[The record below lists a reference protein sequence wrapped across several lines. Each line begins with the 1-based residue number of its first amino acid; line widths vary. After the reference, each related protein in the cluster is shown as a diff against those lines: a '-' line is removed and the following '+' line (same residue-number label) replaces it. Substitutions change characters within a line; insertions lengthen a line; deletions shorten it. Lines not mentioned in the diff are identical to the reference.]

1 MDAHR
6 KTPLTVAAV
15 LSVALTGCGAA
26 TAATSGASDGANSG
40 GGAGGTINLVAYSTP
55 QAAYKQL
62 ETAFQHTSAGR
73 GVTFTESFG
82 ASGDQSRAVASG
94 QPADFVAFSLT
105 PDMDRLVKAGLVATG
120 YNSGTYKGIVTDS
133 VVVFVV
139 RKGNPKGINSWT
151 DLIKP
156 GVDVISPNPFQSGG
170 ARWNTIAGYG
180 ALRAAGKSDAD
191 SVQYLKTLYT
201 HVSVQDNSARTALQ
215 TFTSGKGDVLLDYES
230 DAIYAQKH
238 GQDIDYVV
246 PDQTILIETPV
257 AVTADAQNPTA
268 AKAFLDWLFTPA
280 AQKLWA
286 DNGYRPVVSRVQG
299 SISFKPPP
307 QLFTIASLGGWT
319 QVNTRFFDPT
329 TGVMAGIEKSIGV
342 SVGG

>member
-1 MDAHR
+1 MEAHR
-6 KTPLTVAAV
+6 KTPLALVAV

-26 TAATSGASDGANSG
+26 AAASSSAGTAPNKG
-40 GGAGGTINLVAYSTP
+40 GGGPISLVAYSTP

-62 ETAFQHTSAGR
+62 ETAFQQTPAGA

-105 PDMDRLVKAGLVATG
+105 PDMDRLVKAGLVAAD

-133 VVVFVV
+133 VVVFIV
-139 RKGNPKGINSWT
+139 RKGNPKGIKTWA
-151 DLIKP
+151 DLTKP

-180 ALRAAGKSDAD
+180 AQLAEGKSDTQA
-191 SVQYLKTLYT
+191 VQYLKTLYT

-215 TFTSGKGDVLLDYES
+215 TFSSGKGDVLLDYES

-257 AVTADAQNPTA
+257 AVTTDAQNPKA

-280 AQKLWA
+280 AQKVWA
-286 DNGYRPVVSRVQG
+286 DNGYRPVVSGVQG
-299 SISFKPPP
+299 SISFKTPQ
-307 QLFTIASLGGWT
+307 QLFTITSLGGWT
-319 QVNTRFFDPT
+319 QVNTRFFDLT
-329 TGVMAGIEKSIGV
+329 NGVMAGIEKSIGV